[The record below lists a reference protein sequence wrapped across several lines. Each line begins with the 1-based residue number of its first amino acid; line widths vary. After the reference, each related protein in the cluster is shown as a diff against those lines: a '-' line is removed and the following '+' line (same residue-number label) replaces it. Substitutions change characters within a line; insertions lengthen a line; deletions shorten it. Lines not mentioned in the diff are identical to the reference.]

1 MARDRL
7 RTEIRTITDRFHQ
20 EHPRLQVKATRSLDE
35 LTVVFKRD
43 HDDDINLNCTISED
57 YPNARPLWFS
67 AEDDEI
73 DPVCQAL
80 DHLNSDED
88 VDENNLEQMVNYLLT
103 RLCDAFSEQNPE
115 EEING
120 AGDAPGDAPDQ
131 MDEDDDE
138 EDVDGI
144 LADEL
149 QAADDTEEGLSQD
162 KLQKLES
169 LRQKSQPSQ
178 RSSPAATDRLMKDLK
193 SIYKSD
199 SYKNGF
205 YTVKLPDDNV
215 YEWRVALLKLDDES
229 RLAQDMKEYKVE
241 QIELSINFAADYPFR
256 PPFVRVISPVIQKGY
271 VLSGGAICLELLT
284 EEGWSSAYSMESVI
298 MQIGASL
305 VKGDGRIQPNK
316 RPEDVYTMSKAKN
329 SYRTLVHIHKTSGW
343 YTPPKADG

>member
-1 MARDRL
+1 MARDKL
-7 RTEIRTITDRFHQ
+7 RSEIRTITDKYSQ
-20 EHPRLQVKATRSLDE
+20 EHERLQVKATRSLDE

-43 HDDDINLNCTISED
+43 QDDDINLTCTISEE
-57 YPNARPLWFS
+57 YPHVRPLWFS

-80 DHLNSDED
+80 ADLNSDEV
-88 VDENNLEQMVNYLLT
+88 VDENNLEKMVNYLLT
-103 RLCDAFSEQNPE
+103 RLCDAFSEENPE
-115 EEING
+115 GEING
-120 AGDAPGDAPDQ
+120 AGDAPGPSSDL
-131 MDEDDDE
+131 MDEDDEE
-138 EDVDGI
+138 EDIDGI
-144 LADEL
+144 LGADE
-149 QAADDTEEGLSQD
+149 AADDTEEGLSQD

-169 LRQKSQPSQ
+169 IRQKSQPSQ

-199 SYKNGF
+199 SYKKEL

-215 YEWRVALLKLDDES
+215 YEWRVALLKLDNES
-229 RLAQDMKEYKVE
+229 KLAKDMVEYKVE
-241 QIELSINFAADYPFR
+241 QIELSINFASDYPFR

-316 RPEDVYTMSKAKN
+316 RPEDVYTLSKAKN